1 MDARSLTK
9 LNDKNMGKRLELARQ
24 ANESTANEQ
33 LPMLGQVKSTLDEH
47 TGRLEVQ
54 SNTTMRLAERM

>member
-1 MDARSLTK
+1 MGASSLTK
-9 LNDKNMGKRLELARQ
+9 LNDKNIGKRLEWARQ

-33 LPMLGQVKSTLDEH
+33 LLMLGQVKGTLDEH
-47 TGRLEVQ
+47 TRRLEVQ

>member
-1 MDARSLTK
+1 MDASSLTK
-9 LNDKNMGKRLELARQ
+9 LNDNNMEKRLERARQ

-33 LPMLGQVKSTLDEH
+33 LVMLGQVKGTLDEH
-47 TGRLEVQ
+47 TTRLEVQ

>member
-1 MDARSLTK
+1 MDASSLTK
-9 LNDKNMGKRLELARQ
+9 LNDNNMEKRLERARQ

-33 LPMLGQVKSTLDEH
+33 LVMLEQVKGTLDEH
-47 TGRLEVQ
+47 TTRLEVQ